1 MGNYQVMHPL
11 QQVQQEQ
18 AGLMGHQ
25 KLPKLGSWALFWRIS
40 GLLASTPTHGPGI
53 SKRLDRYVN

>member
-1 MGNYQVMHPL
+1 MGNYQVMRPL

-40 GLLASTPTHGPGI
+40 GLPGFHTHPWTWNKLA
-53 SKRLDRYVN
+53 VA

>member
-1 MGNYQVMHPL
+1 MGNYQVMRPL

-40 GLLASTPTHGPGI
+40 GLPGFHTHPWTWN
-53 SKRLDRYVN
+53 K